1 MTQSLTCCYRSVS
14 FLSSLLDLAEHELS
28 IYSDNLAYAASSIP
42 MHGTLLAL
50 RHLFISIP
58 PASYETLSTAVE
70 RRTLFRRAL
79 DTVKRVWDVTSPIL
93 AAKGLEEAAKEDEAD
108 TEEARAIRIERT
120 LASMEAA
127 DGEDGEGDSA
137 EAEGTG
143 GPQYR
148 VILSACWRSVKEAR

>member
-1 MTQSLTCCYRSVS
+1 
-14 FLSSLLDLAEHELS
+14 
-28 IYSDNLAYAASSIP
+28 

-58 PASYETLSTAVE
+58 SSSYLTLSTPEE
-70 RRTLFRRAL
+70 RRALFRRSL
-79 DTVKRVWDVTSPIL
+79 DTVKRVWEVTAPIL

-108 TEEARAIRIERT
+108 TEEARAIRIERS
-120 LASMEAA
+120 LANLSLTDEA
-127 DGEDGEGDSA
+127 GDDEIDLP
-137 EAEGTG
+137 EAEGMG

>member
-1 MTQSLTCCYRSVS
+1 
-14 FLSSLLDLAEHELS
+14 
-28 IYSDNLAYAASSIP
+28 

-58 PASYETLSTAVE
+58 PASYETLSTAEE
-70 RRTLFRRAL
+70 RRALFRRAL

-108 TEEARAIRIERT
+108 TEEARAIRIERS
-120 LASMEAA
+120 LASLDTVDAG
-127 DGEDGEGDSA
+127 DDEGYSV
-137 EAEGTG
+137 EAEGMG